1 MFFVVVGTPTIFS
14 SSSYFLFRPIFFG
27 FTVFWM
33 DSTSKS
39 RVQGVMAQ
47 YASHVQV
54 NLRLLNLAK
63 KMALHATSQA
73 LAVTLHF
80 FPSNAQVGKKNDD
93 EQRH

>member
-1 MFFVVVGTPTIFS
+1 MIPPA
-14 SSSYFLFRPIFFG
+14 FR
-27 FTVFWM
+27 
-33 DSTSKS
+33 

-47 YASHVQV
+47 YASHVHV

-80 FPSNAQVGKKNDD
+80 FPSNAQVEKKAII
-93 EQRH
+93 EKGH